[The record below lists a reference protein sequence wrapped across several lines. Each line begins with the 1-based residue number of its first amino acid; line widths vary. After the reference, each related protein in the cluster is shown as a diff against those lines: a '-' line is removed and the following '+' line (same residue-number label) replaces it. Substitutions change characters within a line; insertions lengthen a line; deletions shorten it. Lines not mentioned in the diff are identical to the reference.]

1 MDRLQKQD
9 AIIAAY
15 LLSDFNPDIPNLDI
29 VDLDT
34 FTDSQ
39 IDELFVDFRTLYLI
53 KGESKP

>member
-15 LLSDFNPDIPNLDI
+15 LLSDFNPNIPNLDI

-34 FTDSQ
+34 FTDAQ
-39 IDELFVDFRTLYLI
+39 IDELFVDLEHST
-53 KGESKP
+53 KSGESKS

>member
-29 VDLDT
+29 IDLDT
-34 FTDSQ
+34 FTDFQ
-39 IDELFVDFRTLYLI
+39 IDELFVDLEHSEQS
-53 KGESKP
+53 KGLSK